1 MNSCV
6 WIANKHLL
14 TEVAKGDD
22 KNLVVSPLS
31 FNAVLNMVAAGSTG
45 RTLEQILGFFGL
57 TNVDQINSISSE
69 MMAVASPSTDSSG
82 GPVLSCLNAAWAD
95 QRFPLKPSYRD
106 LLRHIY
112 AGEAKNVE
120 FATQAN
126 QVMKEVNAWAEA
138 ASQGHIKN
146 ILSSL
151 TKDTVLLLANALYF
165 KENSIPYGSFEGFK
179 LLKIAYKSGEDCR
192 QFSMYILLPN
202 EIDGLKSL
210 LQRVDSDPGFLHQRF
225 DLRLKFLA
233 EFWVPKFKFSNS
245 IEASSILRDLGL
257 ELPFMHNC
265 KDLTEMVHNSHGL
278 PFNISN
284 IIQKASIEIDETGT
298 VAAAATV
305 GCICISAGREG
316 GGGHSFVADHPFMF
330 TIKEETSGLVFFTG
344 AVLDPRSH

>member
-6 WIANKHLL
+6 RIANKHLL
-14 TEVAKGDD
+14 TEVEKGDD

-57 TNVDQINSISSE
+57 TNVDQINSILSE

-82 GPVLSCLNAAWAD
+82 GPVAD

-112 AGEAKNVE
+112 AGEAKNVD

-138 ASQGHIKN
+138 ASQGHIKK
-146 ILSSL
+146 IFS
-151 TKDTVLLLANALYF
+151 DTVLLLANALYF
-165 KENSIPYGSFEGFK
+165 KGSWTRPFDPRRTTKRDFYLLNGDKAKVAFMTNTEFHPYRSFEGFK
-179 LLKIAYKSGEDCR
+179 LLKIAYKSGKDCR

-210 LQRVDSDPGFLHQRF
+210 LQKVDSDPGFLHQRF
-225 DLRLKFLA
+225 DLRLEFLA
-233 EFWVPKFKFSNS
+233 DFWVPKFKFSNS
-245 IEASSILRDLGL
+245 IEASSIL
-257 ELPFMHNC
+257 
-265 KDLTEMVHNSHGL
+265 
-278 PFNISN
+278 
-284 IIQKASIEIDETGT
+284 
-298 VAAAATV
+298 
-305 GCICISAGREG
+305 
-316 GGGHSFVADHPFMF
+316 
-330 TIKEETSGLVFFTG
+330 
-344 AVLDPRSH
+344 